1 MEIRTLPDAER
12 YLDGFINRERVA
24 GFDYEKLGLAR
35 VRGLLAAIGHP
46 EAGLPCVHITGSKGK
61 GSVALSAEALL
72 RAAGRH
78 VGTYTSPHLETWR
91 ERFRVDGEMVSVE
104 GLLTSLRR
112 IQPVVD
118 RVREDPET
126 RPSFF
131 DVTTALAFEIFRD
144 AGVDA
149 GVIEVGIG
157 GRLDSTN
164 VVDSRACV
172 LTTVQ
177 LEHTDKLGD
186 SIEKIAL
193 EKAGI
198 FRKEVPVVHGPLP
211 AEAWGALLARS
222 VAEDA
227 PLEEVEARA
236 VEATAAG
243 QRFELPDG
251 RRVETG
257 VLGAHQATNLAIA
270 VRACEHFLGRA
281 LDAGELRSLASL
293 RLPARLECI
302 GPFVLDSA
310 HTPDSARALRETLE
324 SRWPGRRWV
333 LGLAISRDKDAA
345 RARQG
350 CRSARR
356 GRLHRP
362 AGRSRSRPGAARRR
376 RAGRPDRF
384 DLLRGCDPRQA
395 VGGRAESVDCAPTRR
410 TPAWR
415 SSARRPATSSRTSS
429 SGSA

>member
-1 MEIRTLPDAER
+1 MEIHTLSDAER

-24 GFDYEKLGLAR
+24 DFDYEKLGLAR
-35 VRGLLAAIGHP
+35 IRGLLAAIGHP

-72 RAAGRH
+72 RAAGRR

-91 ERFRVDGEMVSVE
+91 ERFRIDGEMVSVE
-104 GLLTSLRR
+104 ALLTSLRR

-144 AGVDA
+144 AGIDA

-164 VVDSRACV
+164 VVDSRVCV
-172 LTTVQ
+172 LTAVQ

-186 SIEKIAL
+186 SVEKIAL

-227 PLEEVEARA
+227 PLEEVEACA

-270 VRACEHFLGRA
+270 VRACEHFLGRE
-281 LDAGELRSLASL
+281 LDAGELRSLARL
-293 RLPARLECI
+293 RLPARVECM
-302 GPFVLDSA
+302 GPLVLDSA

-324 SRWPGRRWV
+324 GRWPGRRWV

-345 RARQG
+345 GILRELAGPTRSCVLTRAEPL
-350 CRSARR
+350 RSADTDELRALAEALGVRDVVVCPDPLAALDRVRELRDAGELGVLTGSIYFAGAIR
-356 GRLHRP
+356 GKLLEG
-362 AGRSRSRPGAARRR
+362 ARSR
-376 RAGRPDRF
+376 
-384 DLLRGCDPRQA
+384 
-395 VGGRAESVDCAPTRR
+395 
-410 TPAWR
+410 
-415 SSARRPATSSRTSS
+415 
-429 SGSA
+429 

>member
-1 MEIRTLPDAER
+1 MEIHTLSDAER

-24 GFDYEKLGLAR
+24 DFDYEKLGLAR
-35 VRGLLAAIGHP
+35 IRGLLAAIGHP

-72 RAAGRH
+72 RAAGRR

-91 ERFRVDGEMVSVE
+91 ERFRIDGEMVSVE

-144 AGVDA
+144 AGIDA

-164 VVDSRACV
+164 VVDSRVCV
-172 LTTVQ
+172 LTAVQ

-186 SIEKIAL
+186 SVEKIAL

-227 PLEEVEARA
+227 PLEEVEACA

-270 VRACEHFLGRA
+270 VRACEHFLGRE
-281 LDAGELRSLASL
+281 LDAGELRSLARL
-293 RLPARLECI
+293 RLPARVECM
-302 GPFVLDSA
+302 GPLVLDSA

-324 SRWPGRRWV
+324 GRWPGRRWV

-345 RARQG
+345 GILRELAGPTRSCVLTRAEPL
-350 CRSARR
+350 RSADTDELRALAEALGVRDVVVCPDPLAALDRVRELRDADELGVLTGSIYFAGAIR
-356 GRLHRP
+356 GKLLEG
-362 AGRSRSRPGAARRR
+362 ARSR
-376 RAGRPDRF
+376 
-384 DLLRGCDPRQA
+384 
-395 VGGRAESVDCAPTRR
+395 
-410 TPAWR
+410 
-415 SSARRPATSSRTSS
+415 
-429 SGSA
+429 

>member
-1 MEIRTLPDAER
+1 MEIRTLSDAER

-24 GFDYEKLGLAR
+24 DFDYEKLGLAR
-35 VRGLLAAIGHP
+35 IRGLLAAIGHP

-72 RAAGRH
+72 RAAGRR

-104 GLLTSLRR
+104 GLLGALRR

-164 VVDSRACV
+164 VVDSRVCV

-186 SIEKIAL
+186 SVEKIAV

-198 FRKEVPVVHGPLP
+198 FRKEIPVVHGPLL

-236 VEATAAG
+236 VEATATG

-281 LDAGELRSLASL
+281 LDSRELASLASL

-302 GPFVLDSA
+302 GPLVLDSA

-324 SRWPGRRWV
+324 TRWPGRRWV

-345 RARQG
+345 GILRELAGPTRSCVLTRAEPL
-350 CRSARR
+350 RSADTDELRALAEALGVRDVVVCLDPLAALDRVRELRAPDELGVLTGSIYFAGAIR
-356 GRLHRP
+356 GKLLEG
-362 AGRSRSRPGAARRR
+362 ARSR
-376 RAGRPDRF
+376 
-384 DLLRGCDPRQA
+384 
-395 VGGRAESVDCAPTRR
+395 
-410 TPAWR
+410 
-415 SSARRPATSSRTSS
+415 
-429 SGSA
+429 

>member
-1 MEIRTLPDAER
+1 MEIHTLFDAER

-24 GFDYEKLGLAR
+24 DFDYEKLGLAR
-35 VRGLLAAIGHP
+35 IRGLLAAIGHP

-72 RAAGRH
+72 RAAGRR

-91 ERFRVDGEMVSVE
+91 ERFRIDGEMVSVE

-144 AGVDA
+144 AGIDA

-164 VVDSRACV
+164 VVDSRVCV
-172 LTTVQ
+172 LTAVQ

-186 SIEKIAL
+186 SVEKIAL

-198 FRKEVPVVHGPLP
+198 FRKEIPVVHGPLP

-227 PLEEVEARA
+227 PLEEVEACA

-270 VRACEHFLGRA
+270 VRACEHFLGRE
-281 LDAGELRSLASL
+281 LDAGELRSLARL
-293 RLPARLECI
+293 RLPARVECM
-302 GPFVLDSA
+302 GPLVLDSA

-324 SRWPGRRWV
+324 GRWPGRRWV

-345 RARQG
+345 GILRELAGPTRSCVLTRAEPL
-350 CRSARR
+350 RSADTDELRALAEALGVRDVVVCPDPLAALDRVRELRDADELGVLTGSIYFAGAIR
-356 GRLHRP
+356 GKLLEG
-362 AGRSRSRPGAARRR
+362 ARSR
-376 RAGRPDRF
+376 
-384 DLLRGCDPRQA
+384 
-395 VGGRAESVDCAPTRR
+395 
-410 TPAWR
+410 
-415 SSARRPATSSRTSS
+415 
-429 SGSA
+429 

>member
-1 MEIRTLPDAER
+1 MEIHTLSDAER

-24 GFDYEKLGLAR
+24 DFDYEKLGLAR
-35 VRGLLAAIGHP
+35 IRGLLAAIGHP

-72 RAAGRH
+72 RAAGRR

-91 ERFRVDGEMVSVE
+91 ERFRIDGEMVSVE

-144 AGVDA
+144 AGIDA

-164 VVDSRACV
+164 VVDSRVCV
-172 LTTVQ
+172 LTAVQ

-186 SIEKIAL
+186 SVEKIAL

-198 FRKEVPVVHGPLP
+198 FRKEIPVVHGPLP

-227 PLEEVEARA
+227 PLEEVEACA

-251 RRVETG
+251 RSVETG

-270 VRACEHFLGRA
+270 VRACEHFLGRD
-281 LDAGELRSLASL
+281 LDAGELRSLAHL
-293 RLPARLECI
+293 KLPARLECI
-302 GPFVLDSA
+302 GPLVLDSA

-324 SRWPGRRWV
+324 GRWPGRRWV

-345 RARQG
+345 GILRELAGPTRSCVLTRAEPL
-350 CRSARR
+350 RSADTDELRALAEALGVRDVVVCPDPLAALDRVRELRDAGELGVLTGSIYFAGAIR
-356 GRLHRP
+356 GKLLEG
-362 AGRSRSRPGAARRR
+362 ARSR
-376 RAGRPDRF
+376 
-384 DLLRGCDPRQA
+384 
-395 VGGRAESVDCAPTRR
+395 
-410 TPAWR
+410 
-415 SSARRPATSSRTSS
+415 
-429 SGSA
+429 